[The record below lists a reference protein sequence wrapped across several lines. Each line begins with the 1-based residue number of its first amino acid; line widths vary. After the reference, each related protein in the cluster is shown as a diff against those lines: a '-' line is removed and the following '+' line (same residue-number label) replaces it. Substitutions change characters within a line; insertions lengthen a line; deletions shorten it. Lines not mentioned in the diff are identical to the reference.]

1 MDYKLFWSDEAQD
14 NLRGIISYLESEW
27 SEKEFVSFKEK
38 LSKQLNLIAKNPR
51 IFPVSEVQ
59 LRLLKAVL
67 SKHTTIF
74 YEVKGYEIHLAYLF
88 SNRMIL
94 KVLNEIID
102 EKNSHS
108 CCHLYSSNI
117 K

>member
-14 NLRGIISYLESEW
+14 NLSGIISYLESEW
-27 SEKEFVSFKEK
+27 SEKELVSFKEK
-38 LSKQLNLIAKNPR
+38 LSRQLELIAKNPR

-59 LRLLKAVL
+59 PRLRKAVL

-88 SNRMIL
+88 SNRMDIKRL
-94 KVLNEIID
+94 K
-102 EKNSHS
+102 
-108 CCHLYSSNI
+108 
-117 K
+117 